1 MMAAAAML
9 LAGCARDIQNSDAVK
24 QGVMEYLQ
32 QRKSETGLDM
42 SLMQVDV
49 VSVSFDKNQA
59 HAMVMFR
66 PKSSADA
73 AGMRMAYTLERKGN
87 KWVVQGRNEGANPHG
102 AMGGEGTSAL
112 PPGHPGGAGASS
124 GALPP
129 GHPAVSGAS
138 GALPPGHPP
147 VSPKQ

>member
-1 MMAAAAML
+1 MIAAAAML
-9 LAGCARDIQNSDAVK
+9 LASCAKDIQNADAVK

-42 SLMQVDV
+42 GLMQVDV

-87 KWVVQGRNEGANPHG
+87 KWVVEGRNEGGNPHG
-102 AMGGEGTSAL
+102 ATGGEGGSEL
-112 PPGHPGGAGASS
+112 PPGHPGAGGAP

-129 GHPAVSGAS
+129 GHPALPGAS